1 MVNIEQAA
9 QGFLAV
15 GSEPRLRVL
24 RLLVKAGT
32 QGLLVGEIQSQLGIP
47 ASTLTH
53 HLRFLEN
60 AGLIQQRKL
69 GTSVFNFADF
79 DHIRSLASFL
89 LEECCVDEKTIRR
102 RKR

>member
-1 MVNIEQAA
+1 MLNIEQAA

-15 GSEPRLRVL
+15 GSEPRLQVL
-24 RLLVKAGT
+24 KLLVKAGT

-89 LEECCVDEKTIRR
+89 LEECCADEKAIGR

>member
-15 GSEPRLRVL
+15 GSEPRLQVL

-53 HLRFLEN
+53 HLRFL
-60 AGLIQQRKL
+60 
-69 GTSVFNFADF
+69 
-79 DHIRSLASFL
+79 H
-89 LEECCVDEKTIRR
+89 
-102 RKR
+102 